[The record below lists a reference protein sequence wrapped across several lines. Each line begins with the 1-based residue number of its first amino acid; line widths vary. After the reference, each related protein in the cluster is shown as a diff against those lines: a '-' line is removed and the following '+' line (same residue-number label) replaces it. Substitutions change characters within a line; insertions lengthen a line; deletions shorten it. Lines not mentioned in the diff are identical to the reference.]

1 MYVCCLFVF
10 SSFQSQKITFSHPAL
25 SSHADS
31 ITFPYCEIW
40 WILVYEM
47 RTIVFFHKH
56 ADTLKKML
64 HIQTVYKRSA
74 CASWCGFWGG
84 GWGGGCCC
92 IFKPAKLIW
101 SRSSDCY
108 DSTLS
113 LTSWLCPEARPLW
126 SVLMIIM
133 LNWRLKISKEITVDV
148 KKMHLF
154 IWRNKMKSRVIFRSW
169 SMNW

>member
-1 MYVCCLFVF
+1 MCVVCLFLVHF
-10 SSFQSQKITFSHPAL
+10 NHRKSYFLIQPCLATLIASHSLTAK
-25 SSHADS
+25 SVR
-31 ITFPYCEIW
+31 

-74 CASWCGFWGG
+74 CASWCGFLGG
-84 GWGGGCCC
+84 GCCCC